1 MEKTTTRF
9 SKDNKIKAVLHA
21 RLSDPCH
28 NGYNDFAFTG
38 EIYEKR
44 HSNRYSEICG
54 GCCHEELAKFFPE
67 VVKFFP
73 LHLADEQGRPMYYVE
88 NAVYLFKTKGVKSGA
103 DYLNIDE
110 ETASKIWERI
120 KDFNE
125 KDEDFKK
132 EVEKVYAEFGLFDKW
147 QKLADECISY
157 FTSKTDNEI

>member
-1 MEKTTTRF
+1 MLIGK
-9 SKDNKIKAVLHA
+9 L
-21 RLSDPCH
+21 
-28 NGYNDFAFTG
+28 
-38 EIYEKR
+38 
-44 HSNRYSEICG
+44 
-54 GCCHEELAKFFPE
+54 FPD
-67 VVKFFP
+67 VVKFLP

-88 NAVYLFKTKGVKSGA
+88 NPVYYFKTEGVKSGA
-103 DYLNIDE
+103 DHLNIDE
-110 ETASKIWERI
+110 ETASKIWEKI